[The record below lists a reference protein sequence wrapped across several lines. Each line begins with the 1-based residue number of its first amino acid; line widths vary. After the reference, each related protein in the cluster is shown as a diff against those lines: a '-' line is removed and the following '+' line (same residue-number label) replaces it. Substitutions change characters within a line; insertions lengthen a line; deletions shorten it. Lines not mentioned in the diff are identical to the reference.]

1 MRIIG
6 KYQSL
11 VPAIKH
17 TCSLIS
23 DHITSV
29 SGDHNAVFD
38 IDDTLIF
45 DDQNE
50 TPNVQVKHLLQVA
63 RAYGYKIHLIT
74 AREKSASVMKWT
86 RDELRRH
93 SIQYETLAL
102 APKKS
107 RVSMAD
113 IAAWKHG
120 ERLKHKP
127 VLSVGDQWGDL
138 VLLSSEEDIPKF
150 DTKHNAIEHPWILFC
165 PNDGVT
171 KYALKLM
178 G

>member
-1 MRIIG
+1 MRVIG

-17 TCSLIS
+17 SCALIS
-23 DHITSV
+23 DHITSN
-29 SGDHNAVFD
+29 SGEHNAVFD

-50 TPNVQVKHLLQVA
+50 TPNIQVKHLLDVA
-63 RAYGYKIHLIT
+63 RAYGYKIHLVT
-74 AREKSASVMKWT
+74 ARERSNAVMKWT

-93 SIQYETLAL
+93 AIQYESLVL

-107 RVSMAD
+107 RTSMA
-113 IAAWKHG
+113 AVAQWKHS
-120 ERLKHKP
+120 ERMKHKP

-138 VLLSSEEDIPKF
+138 ILLSNENDIPKF
-150 DTKHNAIEHPWILFC
+150 DEQHNAAEHPWILFC

-178 G
+178 S

>member
-1 MRIIG
+1 MKIIG

-11 VPAIKH
+11 VQAIKH
-17 TCSLIS
+17 TCNLIS
-23 DHITSV
+23 EHITSND
-29 SGDHNAVFD
+29 GDHCAVFD

-50 TPNVQVKHLLQVA
+50 TPNIQVKHLLEVA

-74 AREKSASVMKWT
+74 ARERNPTVMKWT

-93 SIQYETLAL
+93 SIQYETLVL

-107 RVSMAD
+107 RDNMASV
-113 IAAWKHG
+113 ALWKHS
-120 ERLKHKP
+120 ERSKHKP

-138 VLLSSEEDIPKF
+138 ILIKSENDIPKF
-150 DTKHNAIEHPWILFC
+150 DEQHNSAEHPWILFC

-171 KYALKLM
+171 KFALKLM
-178 G
+178 S